1 MKSINSQ
8 AGPFRAVQAAPSI
21 EQAIPGPS
29 TRSNANRLT
38 PAMAK
43 FTGKMTMKLGE
54 YFRKLKE
61 VTSRS
66 TSANDNSWIPVFIND
81 ITTGGDNDNV
91 GLTVDDVTEWIR
103 TLPNVFTP
111 NVSQFIYKYFKHFPS

>member
-1 MKSINSQ
+1 M
-8 AGPFRAVQAAPSI
+8 QAAPSL

-29 TRSNANRLT
+29 TRSNANRPVVVLT

-54 YFRKLKE
+54 YFRKLKKE

-66 TSANDNSWIPVFIND
+66 TSTNDNSWIPVFIND

-111 NVSQFIYKYFKHFPS
+111 DVSQFIYKYFKHFPS